1 MSKTQTPPVAI
12 FELIPHSSQ
21 GAGFV
26 REDTIGTP
34 NPIRIIHPK
43 TRVIM
48 NTSVVRAESEK
59 TPGTFVNI
67 PIRHIYGQE
76 TILQKQ
82 QEAENMTTSTRDKII
97 FINGFLTVTRDGA
110 NVGLYDFLMANA
122 QNITNENRVDNGGTI
137 TPVFRQVKA
146 EENAGKQNHIE
157 FKQTEAI
164 AYISKL
170 VKKLD
175 DGSFEYDEDGIDILC
190 GTHGI
195 HAAGSGQKINALIA
209 FAKTDP
215 DAFLAEAKTS
225 EQKMF
230 IEIKHALALKVI
242 SMEGTIIAY
251 ADNTPIKKL
260 SNAQNTDEKK
270 VNALA
275 AFFSKVE
282 NRDAYDLFQQKLAE
296 AKELAI
302 A

>member
-1 MSKTQTPPVAI
+1 MNKTQTAPEVAI
-12 FELIPHSSQ
+12 FELIPHSAE

-26 REDTIGTP
+26 REDTINTP

-48 NTSVVRAESEK
+48 NTSVIRQESEL
-59 TPGTFVNI
+59 TPGTFVNV

-76 TILQKQ
+76 VILQSQ
-82 QEAENMTTSTRDKII
+82 QEKENMQTSVRDKIVM
-97 FINGFLTVTRDGA
+97 INGFLTVMNDGA
-110 NVGLYDFLMANA
+110 TVGLYKFMLANA
-122 QNITNENRVDNGGTI
+122 QNVSNENRVTNGGSI
-137 TPVFRQVKA
+137 TPVYRQVKA
-146 EENAGKQNHIE
+146 EQNAGNQIHAE
-157 FKQTEAI
+157 FKQNEAI
-164 AYISKL
+164 QYISKL
-170 VKKLD
+170 VKQTE
-175 DGSFEYDEDGIDILC
+175 DGFEYDEDGIDILC

-195 HAAGSGQKINALIA
+195 HADGPGQKINALIA

-242 SMEGTIIAY
+242 SMEGAVIAY
-251 ADNTPIKKL
+251 ADNSLVKKL

-282 NRDAYDLFQQKLAE
+282 NREAYELFQQKLAA